1 MSINT
6 MVMWFLGALVITGV
20 SVMLYH
26 LLLLFF
32 MENPRKKLICG
43 IITAIVVG
51 TSVFLYINHDRQN
64 MIQMEEEVLYIK
76 PIPKIK

>member
-1 MSINT
+1 
-6 MVMWFLGALVITGV
+6 MVMWFLGILVISGV

-32 MENPRKKLICG
+32 MENTRKKLICG
-43 IITAIVVG
+43 IITAVVVG
-51 TSVFLYINHDRQN
+51 TSILLYINHDRQN
-64 MIQMEEEVLYIK
+64 TIQMEEDILYIK